1 MENQLSKAEKI
12 ELITR
17 NLQEVIGIEQLEHL
31 IDTNTPLVHYIG
43 YEISGLLHIGQGV
56 STCMKIADLQ
66 KAGVKC
72 KVYLADWHTWINDKL
87 GGDHELIKKVA
98 TEYFEPAMRVS
109 LQIAGGDPDNV
120 EFIHGSDLY
129 HNNDRYWQTVVEVS
143 KNLTV
148 SRVLKSTAIMGRKED
163 LSQPFAW
170 LIYPPMQT
178 SDIVEM
184 GTNIA
189 HAGMDQRKVHVIAR
203 EVIPSLKINRLID
216 KDGNNV
222 KPVCIHNRLILGL
235 QAPKDWPI
243 PAEAD
248 DQMKNNIR
256 TQMKMSKSIPGSA
269 IFIHDSEEE
278 IREKIKGAFCPQNH
292 TEFNPIVD
300 WCKYLLMPL
309 LGDLKIKREARFGG
323 DITIKT
329 VEELEEKY
337 MSGELFPLDLKN
349 NVADILV
356 ELLRPGREAFASK
369 EKQDIIEI
377 IKGVKKKR

>member
-1 MENQLSKAEKI
+1 MSTQLSKAERI

-17 NLQEVIGIEQLEHL
+17 NLQEVLGIEQLEHL

-66 KAGVKC
+66 NAGVKC
-72 KVYLADWHTWINDKL
+72 RIYLADWHTWINDKF

-98 TEYFEPAMRVS
+98 VEYFEPAMRVS
-109 LQIAGGDPDNV
+109 LKMAGGNPDEV

-148 SRVLKSTAIMGRKED
+148 SRVLKSTTIMGRKED

-170 LIYPPMQT
+170 LIYPPMQA
-178 SDIVEM
+178 SDIVEL
-184 GTNIA
+184 GANIA

-203 EVIPSLKINRLID
+203 EVIPSLKINRLTD
-216 KDGNNV
+216 ADGNNI

-235 QAPKDWPI
+235 QAPKTWPI
-243 PAEAD
+243 PQDAD
-248 DQMKNNIR
+248 ENIRNNIR

-300 WCKYLLMPL
+300 WCRYLLLPM
-309 LGDLKIKREARFGG
+309 LGELKIKREQRFGG
-323 DITIKT
+323 DMTIKN
-329 VEELEEKY
+329 VQELEERY
-337 MSGELFPLDLKN
+337 ISGELFPLDLKN

-356 ELLRPGREAFASK
+356 DLLKPGRDAFASQ
-369 EKQDIIEI
+369 EKQDIIQM
-377 IKGVKKKR
+377 IKDVKKKR